1 VSEGTREPA
10 RVTERLLTFEV
21 GGTVYA
27 LPIADVSEVTEVGRV
42 AAVPML
48 PPEVG
53 GVTNHHGDALPVV
66 HRRSLFAVSEERE
79 LPDPQHL
86 LVLAKDP
93 DDPHRYGVQVDR
105 ILGLVDGPGA
115 HGRGEGPVAERRPI
129 EGRLVSV
136 LDPRRLLARATQV
149 IQSSVHGTDATH
161 GGE

>member
-1 VSEGTREPA
+1 VMSEA
-10 RVTERLLTFEV
+10 VRVTERLLTFEV

-27 LPIADVSEVTEVGRV
+27 LPIADVSEVTEVDRL

-48 PPEVG
+48 PPPIG
-53 GVTNHHGDALPVV
+53 GVANHHGDALPVV
-66 HRRSLFAVSEERE
+66 HRRPLFGVPGDRE

-93 DDPHRYGVQVDR
+93 DDPNRYGVPVDR
-105 ILGLVDGPGA
+105 ILGLGDA
-115 HGRGEGPVAERRPI
+115 PVAERRPI

-149 IQSSVHGTDATH
+149 IQGSVYGAEATH

>member
-1 VSEGTREPA
+1 MTSEA
-10 RVTERLLTFEV
+10 VRVTERLLSFEV

-27 LPIADVSEVTEVGRV
+27 LPIADVSEVTEVDRL

-48 PPEVG
+48 PPPIG
-53 GVTNHHGDALPVV
+53 GVANHHGDALPVV
-66 HRRSLFAVSEERE
+66 HRRPLFGVPENRD

-93 DDPHRYGVQVDR
+93 DDPNRYGVPVDR

-115 HGRGEGPVAERRPI
+115 HSRGDEPVAERRPI
-129 EGRLVSV
+129 DGRLVSV

-149 IQSSVHGTDATH
+149 IQSSVYGAEATH